1 MGYFWGPF
9 WTPFWRGC
17 RGNKGLFA
25 KKGVQKWGRKV
36 DPGVVGH
43 PQKWSKTQKR
53 ANLHTFF
60 EIPKFWGFSFC
71 TEHFGFSPNYSS
83 MAPLTFLLLYFTTI
97 TELLVFSEKC

>member
-25 KKGVQKWGRKV
+25 KKGVPKVIKKGVGKWIRG
-36 DPGVVGH
+36 
-43 PQKWSKTQKR
+43 WSNTPKTQKR

-83 MAPLTFLLLYFTTI
+83 MAPLTFLLLFFVTI
-97 TELLVFSEKC
+97 AELLVFSEKC